1 MPIGTTVGEL
11 IERAGG
17 IKGEYGEIILGGP
30 FTGKATTLDAPI
42 TKTSGGII
50 VTMPFVNEKRKMGLL
65 VCACGPNEERMRDIA
80 TKWELLI

>member
-1 MPIGTTVGEL
+1 MFEDVPIGTTVGEL

-65 VCACGPNEERMRDIA
+65 VSKM
-80 TKWELLI
+80 